1 LGTAPK
7 PASSYHVI
15 RIQDSFEPTTETAPY
30 FMGRCPKDCLLYRA
44 PWRARLSRWRRNQ
57 HPVIWFERQPWQVKV
72 ALIAAIVAASILLA
86 ASYFGVVRDLTTL
99 VRAIGEG
106 LARQVVECPRRTAA
120 EALPR
125 VRSARG
131 RAP

>member
-1 LGTAPK
+1 
-7 PASSYHVI
+7 
-15 RIQDSFEPTTETAPY
+15 
-30 FMGRCPKDCLLYRA
+30 MGRCPKDCLLYRA

-57 HPVIWFERQPWQVKV
+57 HPVICFERQPWQVKV